1 MIGGQSARDFNSQ
14 FYSAW
19 AEKQLED
26 PFREIVLQWKAIHL
40 ASLFKRNF
48 PHERPGSICEIGGAE
63 GTVLSVVGGLLGAR
77 DQFNYEPSSE
87 FCDAGRGKYPGIHF
101 LNSLFRG
108 NGDRYDVVILSDILE
123 HVEDEDTLL
132 VDASARCRF
141 VLIKM
146 PIERSLSVSVLGY
159 LLRGKTKPPE
169 MVFGPRHYNAHL
181 RGYTVR
187 SALSIIRNRL
197 ELIEWFAID
206 HSFYYRGSARFA
218 LLRKWIGLSPLM
230 RIFGGSLFILARGK
244 C

>member
-1 MIGGQSARDFNSQ
+1 MIRGQRVNDFNSQ

-19 AEKQLED
+19 AEKQLAD

-40 ASLFKRNF
+40 ANLFKRNF

-63 GTVLSVVGGLLGAR
+63 GTVLSVVGGLLGAK
-77 DQFNYEPSSE
+77 DQFNYEPSGE

-108 NGDRYDVVILSDILE
+108 NGDRYDVVVLSDILE

-132 VDASARCRF
+132 VDAGARCRF
-141 VLIKM
+141 ALIKM

-169 MVFGPRHYNAHL
+169 MVFGPGHYNAHL

-187 SALSIIRNRL
+187 SALAIILRRL
-197 ELIEWFAID
+197 EVIDWYATD

-218 LLRKWIGLSPLM
+218 LSRSWIGLSPLM
-230 RIFGGSLFILARGK
+230 RIFGGSLFILARGR